1 MPEMPMLQSRAAR
14 CMFLGVI
21 ALAAGC
27 SGSTPPAEASATE
40 VELRGPLEERA
51 LMQSEYQRIR

>member
-1 MPEMPMLQSRAAR
+1 MQKMPMLQSRAAR
-14 CMFLGVI
+14 CTFLVLI

-27 SGSTPPAEASATE
+27 SGSTLPAEASATE